1 MMRAAWA
8 DDCSRHLE
16 TACATV
22 EGTDWL
28 ALGFIG
34 LLAVGVLLWARR

>member
-1 MMRAAWA
+1 MSAR
-8 DDCSRHLE
+8 DDCSL
-16 TACATV
+16 ALDAVCSTV
-22 EGTDWL
+22 EGTDWV

>member
-1 MMRAAWA
+1 MSAR
-8 DDCSRHLE
+8 DDCSLALD
-16 TACATV
+16 TVCATV